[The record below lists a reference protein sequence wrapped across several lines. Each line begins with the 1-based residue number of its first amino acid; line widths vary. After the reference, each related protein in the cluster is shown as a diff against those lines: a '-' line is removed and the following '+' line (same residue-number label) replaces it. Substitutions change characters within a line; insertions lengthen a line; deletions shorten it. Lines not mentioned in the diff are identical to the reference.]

1 MAAADQLG
9 HSPAA
14 QVRLL
19 RQWGAAV
26 GRTRALAGLNS
37 YCAATPAYPAHLRDE
52 LREHFDELFDVS
64 DGATRHG
71 LVAGVIVPT
80 AVGPLTVGERVG
92 SGGLG
97 VVYAAHG
104 AHGERYALKV
114 LSDHRFELTPS
125 VRQRFAR
132 EARVARG
139 LEHANLVRTFDYL
152 EIDGAAGI
160 VLEYMGGGTLEQ
172 RLQRGRP
179 TADEG
184 RRWMLDLARGLA
196 CLHAAGVVHRDI
208 SARNVLFRDDA
219 TAALCDLGVARTT
232 DDTQITVAGEQFGS
246 LIYISPQQRRAPH
259 EAEPRDDVYSLG
271 LVFQYIATG
280 VNPHAVRS
288 PRGRTDHDDA
298 IIELVEAMTVYD
310 RDARPTAAEV
320 VRWLEHPVPEDAALA
335 VRFARALG
343 PGPSVSLCQLL
354 DAVTSTLAERSSG
367 GVPELSALGEPWER
381 VREDLTRW
389 TEQEWRRGIEIRP
402 LLAAAEDGGA
412 NALYRMLR
420 LLDTRV
426 TRSTWLGS
434 HGASTLDPG
443 AAVCSFGN
451 HSFLAPPPP
460 ASHLRQRFG
469 SWRPVPATD
478 GGRLALVR
486 VRLSERFGLQG
497 TCVAFAH
504 RSCAG
509 SMRWDT
515 TSTGGRQFVTGLR
528 CDMAITDAIPAF
540 DAAAAAH
547 ADVLIFPEGTG
558 AAACGAMDYVD
569 EVVPSLV
576 VAGSM
581 GRGTRHVSPLLVA
594 GRRFE
599 QARYTRYRFPDA
611 TEDLDC
617 SNPVLTGYSNGDRGV
632 FVVFAVDFVAPWVET
647 LLRAIEPSL
656 VVVVGASNHDHA
668 RNRAVQQA
676 QRLMELI
683 GAVVIVTIT
692 TPTLDRGSRSP
703 LAVVCNP
710 FKNDVDWIGESDD
723 GAPITSILLG

>member
-1 MAAADQLG
+1 LLIRTAWSFAEAVVAAADQLG

-335 VRFARALG
+335 VRFARALDRVRASRCASCSTPSRRRWPSG
-343 PGPSVSLCQLL
+343 RAGASLSSAPSVSHG
-354 DAVTSTLAERSSG
+354 SESG
-367 GVPELSALGEPWER
+367 R
-381 VREDLTRW
+381 T
-389 TEQEWRRGIEIRP
+389 
-402 LLAAAEDGGA
+402 
-412 NALYRMLR
+412 
-420 LLDTRV
+420 
-426 TRSTWLGS
+426 
-434 HGASTLDPG
+434 
-443 AAVCSFGN
+443 
-451 HSFLAPPPP
+451 
-460 ASHLRQRFG
+460 
-469 SWRPVPATD
+469 
-478 GGRLALVR
+478 
-486 VRLSERFGLQG
+486 
-497 TCVAFAH
+497 
-504 RSCAG
+504 
-509 SMRWDT
+509 
-515 TSTGGRQFVTGLR
+515 
-528 CDMAITDAIPAF
+528 
-540 DAAAAAH
+540 
-547 ADVLIFPEGTG
+547 
-558 AAACGAMDYVD
+558 
-569 EVVPSLV
+569 SLV
-576 VAGSM
+576 G
-581 GRGTRHVSPLLVA
+581 
-594 GRRFE
+594 
-599 QARYTRYRFPDA
+599 
-611 TEDLDC
+611 
-617 SNPVLTGYSNGDRGV
+617 
-632 FVVFAVDFVAPWVET
+632 
-647 LLRAIEPSL
+647 PSK
-656 VVVVGASNHDHA
+656 N
-668 RNRAVQQA
+668 
-676 QRLMELI
+676 
-683 GAVVIVTIT
+683 GAVA
-692 TPTLDRGSRSP
+692 SRSARCSLP
-703 LAVVCNP
+703 LRTAARTPCTGCFACSTP
-710 FKNDVDWIGESDD
+710 
-723 GAPITSILLG
+723 A